1 MIINTDKLSFWAGNI
16 PLVKNV
22 YVPRFSYLNGGCY
35 WKLSLL
41 WFKFLL
47 ELSGSKT
54 DNKVYKEISKEE
66 LDTILSKLK

>member
-1 MIINTDKLSFWAGNI
+1 MSINMGKLCLWTGKI
-16 PLVKNV
+16 PLVRNT
-22 YVPRFSYLNGGCY
+22 YVPQFSYFDGGSY
-35 WKLSLL
+35 WKVSLL

-54 DNKVYKEISKEE
+54 DNKVYKEVSKEE

>member
-22 YVPRFSYLNGGCY
+22 YFPRFSYFDGGSY

-41 WFKFLL
+41 WLKFLL
-47 ELSGSKT
+47 ELSGSKI
-54 DNKVYKEISKEE
+54 DNKVYKEVSNEE
-66 LDTILSKLK
+66 LDTILSELK